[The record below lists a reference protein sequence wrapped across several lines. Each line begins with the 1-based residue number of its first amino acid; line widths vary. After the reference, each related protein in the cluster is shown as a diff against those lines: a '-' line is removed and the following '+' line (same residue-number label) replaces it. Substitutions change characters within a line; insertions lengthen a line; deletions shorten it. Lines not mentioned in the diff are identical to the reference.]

1 MNPAHR
7 LAAGVSWIDLQ
18 FLGRPKRIAAG
29 LLQGAGGAAI
39 VDPGPT
45 SCLPTLERALEEAG
59 VPLRTVSHLLL
70 THIHLDHAGAAG
82 TIARRHPGIRVVVHQ
97 QGAPHLA
104 DPAKLLQS
112 ATRLYG
118 ADMDRLWGAC
128 EPVPPSQLQVVDGG
142 EALDVAGRPV
152 SVTYTPGHAKH
163 HVSYFDPTSGVA
175 WVGDVAGVC
184 IPDDRSLVG
193 TQMEARAQPPEAR
206 RASSGNYVL
215 PPTPPPDVDLP
226 GWRQSIERLEQMQ
239 ADTLFLTH
247 CGPITTPRVH
257 LRALADNLEMVAALA
272 RQSLAMPGTDD
283 QRKATFDDRLRRE
296 LRRHMDETQA
306 QSYESAAAF
315 GLSWAGLARYLRR
328 IEGLP

>member
-97 QGAPHLA
+97 HGAPHLA
-104 DPAKLLQS
+104 NPAKLLES

-128 EPVPPSQLQVVDGG
+128 EPVPPQQLQVVDGG

-152 SVTYTPGHAKH
+152 SVIYTPGHAKH
-163 HVSYFDPTSGVA
+163 HVSYFDPTCGVA

-184 IPDDRSLVG
+184 IDG
-193 TQMEARAQPPEAR
+193 
-206 RASSGNYVL
+206 GYVL

-226 GWRQSIERLEQMQ
+226 GWRQSIDRLEEMQ
-239 ADTLFLTH
+239 ANTLFLTH
-247 CGPITTPRVH
+247 CGPVSTPHVH
-257 LRALADNLEMVAALA
+257 LRALADNLEMMAALA
-272 RQSLAMPGTDD
+272 RESLAMPGADD
-283 QRKATFDDRLRRE
+283 ERKAMFDDRLQRE

-328 IEGLP
+328 IEGRS

>member
-1 MNPAHR
+1 M
-7 LAAGVSWIDLQ
+7 
-18 FLGRPKRIAAG
+18 
-29 LLQGAGGAAI
+29 
-39 VDPGPT
+39 
-45 SCLPTLERALEEAG
+45 
-59 VPLRTVSHLLL
+59 SHLLL

-82 TIARRHPGIRVVVHQ
+82 TIARRHPAIRVVVHQ

-104 DPAKLLQS
+104 DPAKLLES

-128 EPVPPSQLQVVDGG
+128 EPVPPPQLQVVDGG

-184 IPDDRSLVG
+184 IQTTGARG
-193 TQMEARAQPPEAR
+193 HGNGGARATPGSR

-215 PPTPPPDVDLP
+215 PPTPPPDIDLP
-226 GWRQSIERLEQMQ
+226 GWRQSIERLEAMQ

-247 CGPITTPRVH
+247 CGPVTTPRVH
-257 LRALADNLEMVAALA
+257 LRALADNLEMMAALA
-272 RQSLAMPGTDD
+272 RESLAMPGPT
-283 QRKATFDDRLRRE
+283 TSGRR
-296 LRRHMDETQA
+296 RSTIGCGASCAGTWTKTQA

-328 IEGLP
+328 IERSSRSRSREPEAGARSPQFARASGAFVDLAIEGAFSRRIAYPFGVPVADWHGPTR